1 MKGALKWMAENHVA
15 ANLLMMVFVVG
26 GLFMITSV
34 KQEVFPEVMLD
45 AIQVKVVYPGA
56 TPEEVEDGIILQ
68 IESNIRGIDG
78 IKQIKSIAAEGY
90 GIVTAEL
97 VSGVNA
103 DRVLQ
108 DIKSEVDRIIT
119 FPEDAEEP
127 VISKLLNRRQVLSVI
142 VSGKLSEKSL
152 RQQAELIRDDL
163 LDLPEITQVS
173 IGGVRPYEIDIEIPE
188 ETLRRYGITLED
200 VARRIRQAS
209 LDIPAGVIKTKGG
222 EILIRTKEKR
232 YTGRE
237 YASIGIITL
246 KDGTEIKLGDIADVR
261 DGFADTDTSARFD
274 GKPAAIVTVFRV
286 GNERPIAIS
295 DAVKRY
301 ISKKQPTLPPGV
313 GLAIWHDRSEVLKS
327 RIQLL
332 EKNALMG
339 LILVFIT
346 LSLFLQMRLALWVM
360 LGIPISFL
368 GAFFLMPAMHVTINM
383 ISLFAFIMA
392 LGMVVDD
399 AIVVGENIFEHRQR
413 GESYLQAA
421 VNGVMGVAVPVIF
434 AVLTSV
440 TAFLPLIF
448 VTGVMG
454 KFISVI
460 PLVVISV
467 LFISLVESLFV
478 LPAHLSLEHGA
489 GRSSD
494 TGWIER
500 MRNGVGKWL
509 QAFIDGPYA
518 RLLGLGIR
526 YRYVSLAVA
535 VAILL
540 VSIGLVAGGVI
551 KFRFMPEVDG
561 DVIKAQL
568 KMDVGTPVE
577 RTAAVENYLEQ
588 TAREA
593 ITEIEH
599 EKRVGK
605 PLLRHIFSV
614 VGGTM
619 PKGGPAGSAG
629 LSGSNLA
636 EVALLLSPGEDRNIP
651 ASMIEALWRKKIRPI
666 PGMESLS
673 INADL
678 VHMGANIDIQL
689 AHKNYHVLVTAA
701 DRLKAA
707 LAQYPGLGDI
717 ADSHA
722 EGKREIKIRL
732 TRQGRILGLTEESL
746 GRQIRAAYYGAEA
759 LRFQR
764 GRDEIKVLVRYPEKD
779 RRSLASLDDLRIRL
793 PEGGE
798 APLRR
803 VATLTFGRGYSTI
816 SRTDQKR
823 VIDVTATISS
833 KKANA
838 EEIIA
843 DLQAGILKQLQT
855 DYPGLSYSLEGEG
868 KERKESMDSMKKGF
882 MLAMFGVYALLAI
895 PFRSYIQPFIIM
907 ASIPFGI
914 IGAILGHMVM
924 GFDISILSMFGIV
937 ALSGVVVND
946 SLLLIDYV
954 NQRRRAGIPIEEALM
969 TAGRRRFRP
978 ILLTSLTTFFG
989 LAPLIFERS
998 YQAQFL
1004 IPMALSLAYGVMAAT
1019 GITLLLIPSLY
1030 YVLDDIKTFMRQ
1042 RSGNGGT

>member
-26 GLFMITSV
+26 GLVMISSV

-78 IKQIKSIAAEGY
+78 IKQIKSVAAEGY

-108 DIKSEVDRIIT
+108 DIKSEVDRITT

-142 VSGKLSEKSL
+142 VYGKLSEKSL

-163 LDLPEITQVS
+163 LDMPEITQVS

-209 LDIPAGVIKTKGG
+209 LDIPAGAIKTRGG

-232 YTGRE
+232 YTGRQ

-246 KDGTEIKLGDIADVR
+246 KDGTEIKLGDIADVK

-301 ISKKQPTLPPGV
+301 ISKKQPILPPGV

-339 LILVFIT
+339 LVLVFIT

-467 LFISLVESLFV
+467 LLISLVESLFV
-478 LPAHLSLEHGA
+478 LPAHLSLEHGLKTT
-489 GRSSD
+489 D
-494 TGWIER
+494 TGWLEQ
-500 MRNGVGKWL
+500 MRKNVGNGL

-540 VSIGLVAGGVI
+540 ISVGLVAGGVI

-568 KMDVGTPVE
+568 TMDVGTPVE

-588 TAREA
+588 TARET
-593 ITEIEH
+593 IQEIEH
-599 EKRVGK
+599 ERKVRK
-605 PLLRHIFSV
+605 PLLHHIFSV

-651 ASMIEALWRKKIRPI
+651 ASVIEARWRKKLRPI
-666 PGMESLS
+666 PGMESLN

-689 AHKNYHVLVTAA
+689 AHKDYHVLVAAA

-707 LAQYPGLGDI
+707 LARYPGLGDI

-732 TRQGRILGLTEESL
+732 TPQGRILGLTAESL

-793 PEGGE
+793 PDGGE
-798 APLRR
+798 IPLRR

-816 SRTDQKR
+816 NRTDQKR

-843 DLQAGILKQLQT
+843 DLQAGVLKQLKA

-882 MLAMFGVYALLAI
+882 LLAMFGVYALLAI

-946 SLLLIDYV
+946 SLLLIDYI
-954 NQRRRAGIPIEEALM
+954 NQKRRAGIPIEEALM

-1030 YVLDDIKTFMRQ
+1030 YVLDDIKSFMGQ
-1042 RSGNGGT
+1042 RSDNGTA

>member
-1 MKGALKWMAENHVA
+1 MKPALRWMAENHVA

-26 GLFMITSV
+26 GLFMLTNIR
-34 KQEVFPEVMLD
+34 QEIFPEVMLD

-68 IESNIRGIDG
+68 IESGVRGIEG
-78 IKQIKSIAAEGY
+78 IKQIRSIAAEGY
-90 GIVTAEL
+90 GVVTAEL
-97 VSGVNA
+97 LSGVNA
-103 DRVLQ
+103 DRILQ

-127 VISKLLNRRQVLSVI
+127 VISKLVNRRQVLSVI
-142 VSGKLSEKSL
+142 VYGNLSEKSL

-200 VARRIRQAS
+200 VGRRIRKAS
-209 LDIPAGVIKTKGG
+209 LDIPAGVIRTQGG

-237 YASIGIITL
+237 YESIGIITL
-246 KDGTEIKLGDIADVR
+246 KDGTEITLGEIADVR
-261 DGFADTDTSARFD
+261 DGFAETDTSARFD
-274 GKPAAIVTVFRV
+274 SKPAAIVTVFRV
-286 GNERPIAIS
+286 GDERPIAIS
-295 DAVKRY
+295 DAVKKYMHDREAV
-301 ISKKQPTLPPGV
+301 LPPGV
-313 GLAIWHDRSEVLKS
+313 GLAIWHDRSDVLKS
-327 RIQLL
+327 RMQLL
-332 EKNALMG
+332 EKNAFMG

-413 GESYLQAA
+413 GENYLQAA
-421 VNGVMGVAVPVIF
+421 VNGVQGVAVPVIF

-467 LFISLVESLFV
+467 LSISLVESLFV
-478 LPAHLSLEHGA
+478 LPAHLSLGNGTA
-489 GRSSD
+489 
-494 TGWIER
+494 
-500 MRNGVGKWL
+500 GVGKSSPGRLERIRLHVSGWL
-509 QAFIDGPYA
+509 TSFINGPYA
-518 RLLGLGIR
+518 WLLGLGIR

-535 VAILL
+535 IAILL
-540 VSIGLVAGGVI
+540 MSIGLVGGGII
-551 KFRFMPEVDG
+551 KFRFMPKVDG
-561 DVIKAQL
+561 DVIKGQITMA
-568 KMDVGTPVE
+568 VGTPVE
-577 RTAAVENYLEQ
+577 RTAAVEEYIERKAVETVEALQRENGKEEQ
-588 TAREA
+588 
-593 ITEIEH
+593 
-599 EKRVGK
+599 
-605 PLLRHIFSV
+605 LLRHIFSV

-619 PKGGPAGSAG
+619 PRGGPAGAAG
-629 LSGSNLA
+629 LAGANLA
-636 EVALLLSPGEDRNIP
+636 EVALLLTPGEDRSTP
-651 ASMIEALWRKKIRPI
+651 ASTIEALWRKKIGDI
-666 PGMESLS
+666 PGIEALS
-673 INADL
+673 IDSDM

-689 AHKNYHVLVTAA
+689 AHKDYSVLIAAA
-701 DRLKAA
+701 DRLKDAM
-707 LAQYPGLGDI
+707 AQYPGLGDI
-717 ADSHA
+717 ADSHS

-732 TRQGRILGLTEESL
+732 TREGRVLGVTEESL

-764 GRDEIKVLVRYPEKD
+764 GRDEVKVMVRYPERD

-793 PEGGE
+793 PGGGE
-798 APLRR
+798 IPLRR
-803 VATLTFGRGYSTI
+803 VATIQYGLGYSTI
-816 SRTDQKR
+816 NRTDQKR
-823 VIDVTATISS
+823 VIDVTATVSG

-838 EEIIA
+838 EEIVA
-843 DLQAGILKQLQT
+843 DLQAGILKQLAA

-868 KERKESMDSMKKGF
+868 KERRESMDSMKKGF
-882 MLAMFGVYALLAI
+882 ILAMFGVYALLAI
-895 PFRSYIQPFIIM
+895 PFRSYMQPFIIM

-914 IGAILGHMVM
+914 IGAILGHLIM

-954 NQRRRAGIPIEEALM
+954 NQRRREGIHIADALM
-969 TAGRRRFRP
+969 TAGIRRFRP

-998 YQAQFL
+998 FQAQFL

-1030 YVLDDIKTFMRQ
+1030 YVLDDIKQACR
-1042 RSGNGGT
+1042 NPEKP

>member
-1 MKGALKWMAENHVA
+1 MKAALKWMAENHVA

-26 GLFMITSV
+26 GLFMLINIR
-34 KQEVFPEVMLD
+34 QEIFPEVMLD

-68 IESNIRGIDG
+68 IESNIRGIEG

-97 VSGVNA
+97 LSGVNA
-103 DRVLQ
+103 DRILQ

-127 VISKLLNRRQVLSVI
+127 VISKLVNRRQVLSLI
-142 VSGKLSEKSL
+142 VYGNLSEKSL

-163 LDLPEITQVS
+163 LDLPDITQVS

-188 ETLRRYGITLED
+188 DTLRRYGITLED
-200 VARRIRQAS
+200 VARRVRKAS
-209 LDIPAGVIKTKGG
+209 QDIPAGVIRTEGG

-237 YASIGIITL
+237 YESIGIISL
-246 KDGTEIKLGDIADVR
+246 KDGTEITLGEIADVR
-261 DGFADTDTSARFD
+261 DGFAETDTSARFD

-286 GNERPIAIS
+286 GDERPIAIS
-295 DAVKRY
+295 DAVKKYMRER
-301 ISKKQPTLPPGV
+301 QAQLPPGV

-327 RIQLL
+327 RMQLL

-339 LILVFIT
+339 LVLVFFT
-346 LSLFLQMRLALWVM
+346 LSLFLQIRLALWVM

-368 GAFFLMPAMHVTINM
+368 GAFFLMPVMHVTINM

-413 GESYLQAA
+413 GEGYLQAA
-421 VNGVMGVAVPVIF
+421 VNGVQGVAVPVIF

-440 TAFLPLIF
+440 TAFVPLIF

-467 LFISLVESLFV
+467 LSISLVESLFV
-478 LPAHLSLEHGA
+478 LPAHLSLEHGLNVEDREP
-489 GRSSD
+489 GR
-494 TGWIER
+494 IER
-500 MRNGVGKWL
+500 MRLQVNTWF

-518 RLLGLGIR
+518 WFLGLCIR

-535 VAILL
+535 VAVLL
-540 VSIGLVAGGVI
+540 VSVGLVAGGII
-551 KFRFMPEVDG
+551 KFRFMPKVDG
-561 DVIKAQL
+561 DVIKGQI
-568 KMDVGTPVE
+568 KMTVGTPVE
-577 RTAAVENYLEQ
+577 RTLSVEEYIEKK
-588 TAREA
+588 AREA
-593 ITEIEH
+593 VAEL
-599 EKRVGK
+599 EKDSTTGET
-605 PLLRHIFSV
+605 LLRHIFSV

-619 PKGGPAGSAG
+619 PKGGPTGAAGI
-629 LSGSNLA
+629 SGSNLA
-636 EVALLLSPGEDRNIP
+636 EVALLLTPGEDRTIP
-651 ASMIEALWRKKIRPI
+651 ASVIESLWRKKIGDI
-666 PGMESLS
+666 PGIEALS
-673 INADL
+673 IDSDM
-678 VHMGANIDIQL
+678 VHMGANIDIQI
-689 AHKNYHVLVTAA
+689 AHKDYNVLIAAA
-701 DRLKAA
+701 DRLKEA

-717 ADSHA
+717 ADSHS

-732 TRQGRILGLTEESL
+732 TREGRVLGVTEESL

-764 GRDEIKVLVRYPEKD
+764 GRDEVKVLVRYPEKD
-779 RRSLASLDDLRIRL
+779 RRTLASLDELRIRL
-793 PEGGE
+793 PGGGE
-798 APLRR
+798 IPLRR
-803 VATLTFGRGYSTI
+803 VATISYGRGYSTI
-816 SRTDQKR
+816 NRTDQKR
-823 VIDVTATISS
+823 VIDVTATVSG

-838 EEIIA
+838 EEIVA
-843 DLQAGILKQLQT
+843 DLQAGILKQLAA

-914 IGAILGHMVM
+914 IGAILGHLVM

-954 NQRRRAGIPIEEALM
+954 NQKRRAGGHIADALLS
-969 TAGRRRFRP
+969 AGTRRFRP

-998 YQAQFL
+998 FQAQFL

-1030 YVLDDIKTFMRQ
+1030 YVLDDIKEAFKARK
-1042 RSGNGGT
+1042 G

>member
-1 MKGALKWMAENHVA
+1 MKAALRWMAENHVA

-26 GLFMITSV
+26 GLFMLTNIR
-34 KQEVFPEVMLD
+34 QEIFPEVMLD

-68 IESNIRGIDG
+68 IESNIRGIEG

-90 GIVTAEL
+90 GVVTAEL
-97 VSGVNA
+97 LSGVNA
-103 DRVLQ
+103 DRILQ

-127 VISKLLNRRQVLSVI
+127 VISKLVNRRQVLSVI
-142 VSGKLSEKSL
+142 VYGNLSEKSL

-188 ETLRRYGITLED
+188 ETLRRYGMTLED
-200 VARRIRQAS
+200 VARRIRKAS
-209 LDIPAGVIKTKGG
+209 LDIPAGVIRTEGG

-237 YASIGIITL
+237 YESIGIITL
-246 KDGTEIKLGDIADVR
+246 KDGTEITLGEIADVR
-261 DGFADTDTSARFD
+261 DGFAETDTSARFD

-286 GNERPIAIS
+286 GDERPIAIS
-295 DAVKRY
+295 DAVKKYMHER
-301 ISKKQPTLPPGV
+301 QEVLPPGV

-327 RIQLL
+327 RMQLL
-332 EKNALMG
+332 EKNAVMG
-339 LILVFIT
+339 LILVLIT

-413 GESYLQAA
+413 GEGYQQAA
-421 VNGVMGVAVPVIF
+421 VNGVQGVAVPVIF

-440 TAFLPLIF
+440 TAFIPLVF
-448 VTGVMG
+448 VSGVLG

-467 LFISLVESLFV
+467 LSISLVESLFV
-478 LPAHLSLEHGA
+478 LPAHLSLGHGVRA
-489 GRSSD
+489 SDQEPGRF
-494 TGWIER
+494 ER
-500 MRNGVGKWL
+500 MRLRVSAWL
-509 QAFIDGPYA
+509 QAFIDGPYTWF
-518 RLLGLGIR
+518 LGLCIR

-540 VSIGLVAGGVI
+540 MSMGLVGGGII
-551 KFRFMPEVDG
+551 KFRFMPKVDG
-561 DVIKAQL
+561 DVIKGQI
-568 KMDVGTPVE
+568 KMIVGTPVE
-577 RTAAVENYLEQ
+577 HTAAVEEYIEHK
-588 TAREA
+588 AREA
-593 ITEIEH
+593 VAELR
-599 EKRVGK
+599 EKSPTGE
-605 PLLRHIFSV
+605 PLLLHIFSV

-619 PKGGPAGSAG
+619 PKGGPAGSG
-629 LSGSNLA
+629 GTSGANLA
-636 EVALLLSPGEDRNIP
+636 EVALLLTPGEERTIP
-651 ASMIEALWRKKIRPI
+651 ASVIEALWRKKIGEI
-666 PGMESLS
+666 PGIEALS
-673 INADL
+673 IDSDM

-689 AHKNYHVLVTAA
+689 AHKDYNVLIAAA
-701 DRLKAA
+701 DRLKEA

-717 ADSHA
+717 ADSHS

-732 TRQGRILGLTEESL
+732 TREGRVLGVTEESL

-764 GRDEIKVLVRYPEKD
+764 GRDEVKVMVRYPEVD
-779 RRSLASLDDLRIRL
+779 RRTLASLDDLRIRL
-793 PEGGE
+793 PGGGE
-798 APLRR
+798 IPLRR
-803 VATLTFGRGYSTI
+803 VATIEYGRGYSTI
-816 SRTDQKR
+816 NRTDQKR
-823 VIDVTATISS
+823 VIDVTATVSG

-838 EEIIA
+838 EEIVA
-843 DLQAGILKQLQT
+843 DLQAGILKQLAA

-868 KERKESMDSMKKGF
+868 KERRESMDSMKKGF

-914 IGAILGHMVM
+914 IGAILGHLVM

-954 NQRRRAGIPIEEALM
+954 NQRRREGSHIAEALM

-998 YQAQFL
+998 FQAQFL

-1030 YVLDDIKTFMRQ
+1030 YVLDDIRQ
-1042 RSGNGGT
+1042 AFRHGK